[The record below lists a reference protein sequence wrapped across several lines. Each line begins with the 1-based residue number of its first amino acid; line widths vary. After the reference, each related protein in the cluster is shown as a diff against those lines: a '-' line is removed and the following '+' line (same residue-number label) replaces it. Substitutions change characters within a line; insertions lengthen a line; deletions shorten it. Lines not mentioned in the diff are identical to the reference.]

1 MNNDDKL
8 LALSK
13 EIDMAKVDEAVE
25 EMVRKAANLSHD
37 KRRDLADTWDAEHT
51 ALCAITI
58 NYLNFCE
65 TDEKSKDS
73 MHQAALNTYTQAM
86 LYDLAADKLKK
97 GLCEPTKIP
106 F

>member
-37 KRRDLADTWDAEHT
+37 KG
-51 ALCAITI
+51 
-58 NYLNFCE
+58 E
-65 TDEKSKDS
+65 T
-73 MHQAALNTYTQAM
+73 
-86 LYDLAADKLKK
+86 
-97 GLCEPTKIP
+97 
-106 F
+106 